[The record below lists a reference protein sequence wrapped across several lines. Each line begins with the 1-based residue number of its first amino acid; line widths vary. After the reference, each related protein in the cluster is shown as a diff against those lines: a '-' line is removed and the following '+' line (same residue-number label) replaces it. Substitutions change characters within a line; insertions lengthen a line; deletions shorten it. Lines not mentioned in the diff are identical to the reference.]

1 MTKSQADD
9 ERPPMIRVAF
19 LMRSFILFALHCSLI
34 ANLSLADEKSWTGKP
49 LEWEGD
55 LASRMID
62 GIDRFLLRKTEDSIL
77 ERSVY
82 WLHDTNSVEAYNES
96 LQQNRDQL
104 EKILGIRD
112 ERIQLTA
119 SEWKDNFERSNKIA
133 TGEGYTIHAVTWP
146 VLADPDPNRKS
157 TVSVTAAGLLLVP
170 ETRPIA
176 NVIAIP
182 DADQTPEQLAGLAE
196 GIDRDSQYARRL
208 AEAGCNVLV
217 PVLINRELKARNGRA
232 VMTNREFI
240 YRSAYELGRHIIG
253 YELQKI
259 LAGVDYFEAVSKEH
273 QLDLKTGVIG
283 YGEGGMLALFAGA
296 LDTRIDSTVVS
307 GFFGPREQMWSEP
320 VDRNIFGFL
329 KGFGAT
335 DVATMVIPR
344 HLIVNDSTPP
354 DIQLSG
360 EGGGAPGSIVPY
372 QREEIDQEI
381 SDIYSSMKFF
391 PGDNQECLHHF
402 SLIPG
407 DNSLARDD
415 VLAEFLNQLDDTYWK
430 RNGGKSN
437 TETLLPPESPTI
449 PNGESP
455 KAIRVLPDTN
465 VRQQQQ
471 VEELDRHN
479 QLLLRESP
487 FVRQEY
493 MKQLDTT
500 SLREFQKNV
509 DGYRRI
515 FYEDVIGEFNDE
527 RLPLNPRTRLT
538 YGSELWTGYEVV
550 LDVFPDVFA
559 YGVLLV
565 PKDLKDYEKR
575 PVVVCQHGLEGR
587 PTDTFLENHRA
598 YANYA
603 AELADQ
609 GFVVFAPQNP
619 YIFKDRFRT
628 LQRKANPLGKTLFSV
643 IVPQHEAITEW
654 LASLPFVDGKRIG
667 FYGLSYG
674 GKSAMRIPALVDR
687 YCLSICSADF
697 NEWVLKNAS
706 TRHKESY
713 VWTGEYEIFEFD
725 LGSTFNY
732 AEMATLI
739 APRPFMVE
747 RGHFDGVAA
756 DEWVGYE
763 FAKVRHLY
771 QAKLGIGDRCEIEW
785 FVGPHKINGKGTFDF
800 LHKHLDWPE
809 R

>member
-1 MTKSQADD
+1 MKPIA
-9 ERPPMIRVAF
+9 VW
-19 LMRSFILFALHCSLI
+19 MRSLILITLHCSLI
-34 ANLSLADEKSWTGKP
+34 ANISLADEKSWTGKP

-62 GIDRFLLRKTEDSIL
+62 GIDQFLLRKTEEAKL
-77 ERSVY
+77 ERPDFWGS
-82 WLHDTNSVEAYNES
+82 DATSIEAFNES
-96 LQQNRDQL
+96 LRENRDQL
-104 EKILGIRD
+104 KKILGLRD

-133 TGEGYTIHAVTWP
+133 TGKGYTVFAVSWP
-146 VLADPDPNRKS
+146 VLSDPDPNRNS

-170 ETRPIA
+170 KSRPIA
-176 NVIAIP
+176 NIIAIP
-182 DADQTPEQLAGLAE
+182 DADQTPEELVGLVE
-196 GIDRDSQYARRL
+196 GIDRDSQFARRF

-232 VMTNREFI
+232 VMTNREFVH
-240 YRSAYELGRHIIG
+240 RSAYELGRHIIG

-273 QLDLKTGVIG
+273 QLELKTGVIG

-296 LDTRIDSTVVS
+296 LDTRIDSTTVL

-320 VDRNIFGFL
+320 VDRNVFGFL
-329 KGFGAT
+329 KGFGAAE
-335 DVATMVIPR
+335 VAIMVLPR
-344 HLIVNDSTPP
+344 QLIINDSTPP
-354 DIQLSG
+354 NVQLTSQ
-360 EGGGAPGSIVPY
+360 GGGAPGSIPPLDKASTNA
-372 QREEIDQEI
+372 EIDRVRQLVEKIPGASQNLLHITQATEDSSLI
-381 SDIYSSMKFF
+381 SD
-391 PGDNQECLHHF
+391 NAL
-402 SLIPG
+402 
-407 DNSLARDD
+407 
-415 VLAEFLNQLDDTYWK
+415 VEFLVHLDPSYRERK
-430 RNGGKSN
+430 GGKSN
-437 TETLLPPESPTI
+437 AETLLPPEHPTV
-449 PNGESP
+449 PNGASP
-455 KAIRVLPDTN
+455 KAIRELPDTN
-465 VRQQQQ
+465 ARQQQQ
-471 VEELDRHN
+471 LEEIDRHN

-487 FVRQEY
+487 FVRQEF
-493 MKQLDTT
+493 MKELET
-500 SLREFQKNV
+500 SSLEAFQKSV
-509 DGYRRI
+509 EGYREI
-515 FYEDVIGEFNDE
+515 FREEVIGEFDDT

-565 PKDLKDYEKR
+565 PNDLKDYEKR

-603 AELADQ
+603 AELADR
-609 GFVVFAPQNP
+609 GYVVFAPQNP

-763 FAKVRHLY
+763 FAKIRHLY

-800 LHKHLDWPE
+800 LQKHLDWPE
-809 R
+809 Q

>member
-1 MTKSQADD
+1 
-9 ERPPMIRVAF
+9 
-19 LMRSFILFALHCSLI
+19 MRSFILFALHCSLI

-96 LQQNRDQL
+96 LQENRDQL
-104 EKILGIRD
+104 EKILGLRD

-253 YELQKI
+253 YELQKV

-273 QLDLKTGVIG
+273 QLELKTGVIG

-320 VDRNIFGFL
+320 VDRNVFGFL
-329 KGFGAT
+329 KEFGAAE
-335 DVATMVIPR
+335 VAAMVLPR
-344 HLIVNDSTPP
+344 QLIINESTPP
-354 DIQLSG
+354 NVQLKS
-360 EGGGAPGSIVPY
+360 EGGGAPGSILPLETSSIKMEVDRVGELVDKLSGTSKALLHFP
-372 QREEIDQEI
+372 QPKIKSTLV
-381 SDIYSSMKFF
+381 SDDALS
-391 PGDNQECLHHF
+391 
-402 SLIPG
+402 
-407 DNSLARDD
+407 
-415 VLAEFLNQLDDTYWK
+415 EFLVHLDPSYRE
-430 RNGGKSN
+430 RNRGKPN
-437 TETLLPPESPTI
+437 TETLLPPESPTV
-449 PNGESP
+449 PNGDSP
-455 KAIRVLPDTN
+455 KAIRELPDATA
-465 VRQQQQ
+465 RQQQQ
-471 VEELDRHN
+471 LEELDRHN

-487 FVRQEY
+487 FVRQEF
-493 MKQLDTT
+493 MKKLDTS
-500 SLREFQKNV
+500 SLDAFQKSV
-509 DGYRRI
+509 EDYRKLFR
-515 FYEDVIGEFNDE
+515 EDVIGEFNDE

-785 FVGPHKINGKGTFDF
+785 FVGPHKINGKGTFEF
-800 LHKHLDWPE
+800 LHKHLEWPE